1 MNVIGAT
8 VEMVTALMFN
18 KCVSSPADRLKLEV
32 ENFYEFVKRHCPDSD
47 LLQVSKQLRDEL
59 D

>member
-8 VEMVTALMFN
+8 VEMVTVLLFD
-18 KCVSSPADRLKLEV
+18 KCLFSPADRLKLEV
-32 ENFYEFVKRHCPDSD
+32 ESFYEFVKRHCPDSD
-47 LLQVSKQLRDEL
+47 LLRVSKQLRDEL